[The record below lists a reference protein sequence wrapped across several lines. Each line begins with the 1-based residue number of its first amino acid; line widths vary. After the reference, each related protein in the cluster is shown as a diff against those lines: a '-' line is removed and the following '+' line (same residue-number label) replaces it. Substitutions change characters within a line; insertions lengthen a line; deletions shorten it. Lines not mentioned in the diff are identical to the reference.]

1 MRVNTFRVRQRI
13 LSGNPPR
20 TGHGAW
26 TTVGCRPTGELGDAA
41 DGDPV
46 ACGGAGAFLTAPL
59 VRLLRASG
67 GRRIVVGQVRITVAA
82 DGSTDVTVAVTAV
95 WDEADGWHREST
107 GTVRPADLLPA
118 ALAEPAHPVPDE
130 TEARAVTV
138 AKAFTEGS
146 RNEVLRLREL
156 RYESERRVADLL
168 ARRRTVSLRRA
179 LADAVELSMA
189 VNRARDQAREALRER
204 MHLWLWHP
212 GVYDAPEPAPQG
224 VTRDT
229 DPPWMRTHR
238 AALRHCEAM
247 DTELAEE
254 STRLHG
260 LLNSMST
267 FAVAQD
273 SEAQQR
279 FNLFAAVAAAGL
291 APPALILSFYGA
303 EPFLPLDSVDRAWRA
318 LVPIAVT
325 VLAAVLFGLRR
336 MPGRRGAR
344 DYLLGFGFVAALLAV
359 LFVAGALA
367 PGG

>member
-1 MRVNTFRVRQRI
+1 MNTVRVRQRI

-20 TGHGAW
+20 TDHGAW
-26 TTVGCRPTGELGDAA
+26 TTVGCRPAGEPGDAA
-41 DGDPV
+41 GGDPV
-46 ACGGAGAFLTAPL
+46 ACGGSGSFLTAPW
-59 VRLLRASG
+59 VRLLRASE
-67 GRRIVVGQVRITVAA
+67 GRRIVVGQARVTVAA
-82 DGSTDVTVAVTAV
+82 DGRTDVTVAVTAV

-107 GTVRPADLLPA
+107 GTVRLDDLLPA

-138 AKAFTEGS
+138 AKAVTEGS

-179 LADAVELSMA
+179 LADVVELSMA

-212 GVYDAPEPAPQG
+212 GVYDAPESASRG
-224 VTRDT
+224 ARRDA

-238 AALRHCEAM
+238 AALRHCEAI
-247 DTELAEE
+247 DVELAEE
-254 STRLHG
+254 GSRLHG

-273 SEAQQR
+273 GEAQQR

-291 APPALILSFYGA
+291 GLPALILSFYGA
-303 EPFLPLDSVDRAWRA
+303 EPFLPLNSVDRAWRA
-318 LVPIAVT
+318 LVPVAVT
-325 VLAAVLFGLRR
+325 VLVAVLFGLRR
-336 MPGRRGAR
+336 LPGRRKPR
-344 DYLLGFGFVAALLAV
+344 DYLLGFGFVAALLIV